1 VVGCGWVGFA
11 VDGGGFTSGGLGTS
25 REMSRRREQTL
36 FFLQDSVFFLCEKER
51 LLICSCCYPVGCGRY
66 VLVLAVR
73 SL

>member
-1 VVGCGWVGFA
+1 MACGLVSG

-36 FFLQDSVFFLCEKER
+36 FFSAGFCFFLCEKDM
-51 LLICSCCYPVGCGRY
+51 LLIGSCCYPVVCGRFMLM
-66 VLVLAVR
+66 LVVR